1 MKCQECTDNESRKTK
16 KNEILHP
23 AYRLG
28 QRKMIFWKIRLKI
41 EAGPGPGRAGPKKQK
56 KTKINQKRH
65 KSQNGAFSFAT
76 LMLSLCLRT
85 GPLACFAPRQGPGP
99 PPRGAKTESFPFL
112 FLLLLFSFSLLLFF
126 SFFSFPPLFFLGP
139 SGQRA
144 APAPAFLEAFPAKV
158 LSGKRQASP
167 ALKIRSACGL
177 ERWASSAQVCHC
189 VI

>member
-28 QRKMIFWKIRLKI
+28 QRKMIFWKIRFKI

-85 GPLACFAPRQGPGP
+85 GPLACFAPGRAWP
-99 PPRGAKTESFPFL
+99 PPAGGQDRILSFSFSSSS
-112 FLLLLFSFSLLLFF
+112 FFFFSSSFFFLLLFSPSL
-126 SFFSFPPLFFLGP
+126 FPGPFWPTCCSCHRFLGSVP
-139 SGQRA
+139 RES
-144 APAPAFLEAFPAKV
+144 
-158 LSGKRQASP
+158 
-167 ALKIRSACGL
+167 L
-177 ERWASSAQVCHC
+177 EREKAGQPSSENQICLWS
-189 VI
+189 